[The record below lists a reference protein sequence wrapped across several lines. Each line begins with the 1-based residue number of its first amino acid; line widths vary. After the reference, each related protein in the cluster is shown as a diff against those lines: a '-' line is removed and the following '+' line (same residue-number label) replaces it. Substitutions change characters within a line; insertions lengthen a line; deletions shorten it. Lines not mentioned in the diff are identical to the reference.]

1 MLYWHC
7 TSDMLKSGAMDN
19 KGGHEFTKDVG
30 RDISPGDCEVVDLTS
45 TVTKNGRLTKRLIT
59 DLSCGGNL
67 KVPTKLNNPGF
78 GCVEARLPDTLDMVV
93 DTTDK

>member
-1 MLYWHC
+1 MLYWQC
-7 TSDMLKSGAMDN
+7 TSNMLISGAMGN
-19 KGGHEFTKDVG
+19 KGGHEFTTDAG
-30 RDISPGDCEVVDLTS
+30 RDISPGACEVVDLTS

-59 DLSCGGNL
+59 DLSCGVNL

-78 GCVEARLPDTLDMVV
+78 GCVEATLPDTLDIVV